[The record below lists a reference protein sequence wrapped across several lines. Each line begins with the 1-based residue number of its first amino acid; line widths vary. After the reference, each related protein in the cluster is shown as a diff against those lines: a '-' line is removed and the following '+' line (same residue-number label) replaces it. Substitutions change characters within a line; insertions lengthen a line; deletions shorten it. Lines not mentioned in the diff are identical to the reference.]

1 MLTGHDWAAPEQTAA
16 VRDAGVPRYD
26 GQSPPISR
34 AVDGEL
40 RNVSAEQ
47 VAALSAAK
55 QRYETERSMNLVEAG
70 AGQLDPT
77 FDVTPEKEE
86 P

>member
-1 MLTGHDWAAPEQTAA
+1 M
-16 VRDAGVPRYD
+16 
-26 GQSPPISR
+26 
-34 AVDGEL
+34 
-40 RNVSAEQ
+40 SAEQ